1 MQIQLQTDR
10 HIEHNAGLEHHVDD
24 VIRKTLQP
32 YRDHVTRVE
41 VHLSDVNSKKN
52 GEHDK
57 RCVVEFHLSGLHP
70 MVVSA
75 EADTVHHVLD
85 SAAKKL
91 RHAVTTAHEKQ
102 VGRRH
107 TVLH

>member
-10 HIEHNAGLEHHVDD
+10 HIEHNVGLEHHVEG

-32 YRDHVTRVE
+32 YRDLITRVE
-41 VHLSDVNSKKN
+41 VHLSDVNSKKASKN
-52 GEHDK
+52 DK
-57 RCVVEFHLSGLHP
+57 RCVVEFHISGLHP
-70 MVVSA
+70 MAVTA

-91 RHAVTTAHEKQ
+91 RHAVATAHDKQ
-102 VGRRH
+102 QVRRH
-107 TVLH
+107 VVMH